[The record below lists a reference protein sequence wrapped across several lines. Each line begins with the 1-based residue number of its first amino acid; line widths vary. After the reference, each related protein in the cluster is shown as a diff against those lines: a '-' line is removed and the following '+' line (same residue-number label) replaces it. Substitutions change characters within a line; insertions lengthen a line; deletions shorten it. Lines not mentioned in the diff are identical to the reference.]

1 MENVINSLFS
11 KREEEITLTKEEQ
24 EKILQESK
32 IYLNDIIK
40 QIDDENIQL
49 NLLKYE
55 EQNNRINS
63 KYDEL
68 FYKRGFKDALTL
80 L

>member
-40 QIDDENIQL
+40 QNDDENIQL

>member
-63 KYDEL
+63 KI
-68 FYKRGFKDALTL
+68 
-80 L
+80 